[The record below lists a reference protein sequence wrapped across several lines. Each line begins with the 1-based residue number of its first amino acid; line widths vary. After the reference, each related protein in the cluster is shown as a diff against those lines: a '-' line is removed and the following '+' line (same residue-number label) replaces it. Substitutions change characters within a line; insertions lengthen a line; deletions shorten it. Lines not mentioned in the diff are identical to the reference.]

1 MPFYTKAAQVVL
13 IILGLLVA
21 FLILAG
27 IVIIAAAFTESGN
40 TDDFLS
46 IMGVIGSVAT
56 LWAVV
61 IVPLGRLLLRRSRG
75 DE

>member
-1 MPFYTKAAQVVL
+1 MVL

-40 TDDFLS
+40 TDDFLA

-61 IVPLGRLLLRRSRG
+61 IVPLGRLLLRRIRG

>member
-40 TDDFLS
+40 TDDFLA

-61 IVPLGRLLLRRSRG
+61 IVPLGRLLLRRIRG
-75 DE
+75 NE

>member
-1 MPFYTKAAQVVL
+1 MVL

-40 TDDFLS
+40 TDDFLA

-61 IVPLGRLLLRRSRG
+61 IVPLGRLLLRRIRG
-75 DE
+75 GE

>member
-61 IVPLGRLLLRRSRG
+61 IVPLGRLLLRRIRG
-75 DE
+75 GE

>member
-1 MPFYTKAAQVVL
+1 MVL
-13 IILGLLVA
+13 IILGLLVT

-40 TDDFLS
+40 TDDFLA

-61 IVPLGRLLLRRSRG
+61 IVPLGGLLLRRIRD